1 MVCSRQSRQSCML
14 CIYLHVHT
22 FTCTL
27 PGTLT
32 ALSKHAYTH
41 AWVLCSFDCEALDE
55 FSARSSGKV
64 CCLHIDH
71 AA

>member
-14 CIYLHVHT
+14 CI
-22 FTCTL
+22 FTCTHFYMHFAGDTDG
-27 PGTLT
+27 PVQ
-32 ALSKHAYTH
+32 ACIH